1 MAAMALR
8 DQAYQR
14 FTRGLLAREIR
25 AGQFV
30 SQRELSEITGM
41 SLGAIREM
49 VPRLEADGLI
59 RTVPQRGMQVAQ
71 VDVNLIRNAFQLRL
85 ILEREAAASF
95 AQQAPEAEFD
105 RLQEAHEAVLA
116 LAARAVTPALIA
128 RAQATDDGMH
138 AAIVDALGNDIISN
152 YFRVNSLNIR
162 LIRQAQT
169 RIDTTLV
176 VPVMTEHLSVIAA
189 LRTRDPVVAATAMA
203 EHINR
208 ARNRALGV
216 ESEVR

>member
-1 MAAMALR
+1 MAAQTLR

-30 SQRELSEITGM
+30 SQRELAELTGM

-49 VPRLEADGLI
+49 VPRLEADGLV
-59 RTVPQRGMQVAQ
+59 RTVPQRGMQIAQ
-71 VDVNLIRNAFQLRL
+71 VDINLIRNAFQFRL
-85 ILEREAAASF
+85 IVEREAAAAF
-95 AQQAPEAEFD
+95 AQAAPVAEFD
-105 RLQEAHEAVLA
+105 RLQEAHESVV
-116 LAARAVTPALIA
+116 AAAAQGATPAVVV

-138 AAIVDALGNDIISN
+138 AAIVDALGNGIVSD
-152 YFRVNSLNIR
+152 YFRVNSLKIR

-169 RIDTTLV
+169 RIDADLV
-176 VPVMTEHLSVIAA
+176 VPVMHEHLGVIAA
-189 LRTRDPVVAATAMA
+189 LRTRDPEHAAAAMA
-203 EHINR
+203 DHIER

-216 ESEVR
+216 

>member
-1 MAAMALR
+1 MALR

-85 ILEREAAASF
+85 ILEREAAAF

-116 LAARAVTPALIA
+116 LAARAVTAALIA

-152 YFRVNSLNIR
+152 YFRVNSLKIR

-216 ESEVR
+216 EYEAR

>member
-1 MAAMALR
+1 MALR

-85 ILEREAAASF
+85 ILEREAAAF

-105 RLQEAHEAVLA
+105 RLQEAHETVLA
-116 LAARAVTPALIA
+116 LAARAVTAALIA

-152 YFRVNSLNIR
+152 YFRVNSLKIR

-216 ESEVR
+216 EYEAR